1 MGDSDKIRTC
11 RPRFNFTK
19 WASSSKS

>member
-1 MGDSDKIRTC
+1 MGGSEKIRTC
-11 RPRFNFTK
+11 RLRFNLMQ